1 VRSANVAYGGEVEDR
16 RGRVERLYA
25 SHIQEA
31 TRLAYLMTGD
41 RQLAED
47 LAQDAFVRSASR
59 FQHLRGEDAFAGY
72 LMTAVVNACR
82 GSWRKRKVERAYIDR
97 VRGEGPSTATQ
108 PDVATRMAVTEA
120 LSLLPTRQRAAV
132 VLRHYADLSEQRT
145 ADLMGCSVGTVKTL
159 TSRGLKT
166 LRERM
171 KS

>member
-1 VRSANVAYGGEVEDR
+1 MAYGGEVEDR

-47 LAQDAFVRSASR
+47 LAQDAFVRAASR
-59 FQHLRGEDAFAGY
+59 FQHLRGDDSFSGY

-82 GSWRKRKVERAYIDR
+82 GHWRRRKVERLYLERHRSEA
-97 VRGEGPSTATQ
+97 VGAAVQ
-108 PDVATRMAVTEA
+108 PDVGTRLAVTEA
-120 LSLLPTRQRAAV
+120 LAGLPPRQRAAV
-132 VLRHYADLSEQRT
+132 VLRHYADQSEQRT

>member
-47 LAQDAFVRSASR
+47 LAQDAFVRAASR
-59 FQHLRGEDAFAGY
+59 FQHLRGDDSFSAY

-82 GSWRKRKVERAYIDR
+82 GHWRRRKVERRYLERHRDEAGTTI
-97 VRGEGPSTATQ
+97 Q
-108 PDVATRMAVTEA
+108 PDIGTRLAVGEA
-120 LSLLPTRQRAAV
+120 LSHLPPRQRAAV